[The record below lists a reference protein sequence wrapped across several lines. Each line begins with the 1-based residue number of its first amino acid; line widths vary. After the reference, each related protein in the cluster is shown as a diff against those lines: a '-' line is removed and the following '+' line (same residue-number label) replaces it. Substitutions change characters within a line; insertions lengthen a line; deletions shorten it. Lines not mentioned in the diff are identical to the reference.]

1 MDELKKC
8 SKCKTIPLKRNFNK
22 DKTKNNGLNP
32 ICKVWRIGY
41 YNEKR
46 EQRKEYGKFYARQNR
61 ARINAYERQ
70 KRITDSNYKLAHN
83 IRAVTRQAFKS
94 QNVKKTNDLIGC
106 SQTFLRKWIIHQLY
120 GDMTLDNYGTIWCLD
135 HCYPL
140 SKTNLSNERDMYKS
154 TNWINIRPMYFSEN
168 SSKGDKIDHR
178 LYLMQEI
185 KAKYFL
191 KLNNDQQGL
200 N

>member
-1 MDELKKC
+1 MDVKKC
-8 SKCKTIPLKRNFNK
+8 SKCKLFFSKSKFHKDRTTRDGYRPSCQICTNQYYYDNRNRLLNDNK
-22 DKTKNNGLNP
+22 IYRKNNRY
-32 ICKVWRIGY
+32 K
-41 YNEKR
+41 
-46 EQRKEYGKFYARQNR
+46 
-61 ARINAYERQ
+61 INAYERD
-70 KRITDSNYKLAHN
+70 KRKSDSNFKLYCS
-83 IRAVTRQAFKS
+83 IRQRTKNAFKS
-94 QNVKKTNDLIGC
+94 QTIEKINNLIGC
-106 SQTFLRKWIIHQLY
+106 SNYFFRKWIIHQLY
-120 GDMTLDNYGTIWCLD
+120 GDMTLQNYGKIWCLD
-135 HCYPL
+135 HTIPL
-140 SKTNLSNERDMYKS
+140 SKINGNDMYKY